1 MKVKKRLGIWMDHA
15 TACWMEYNVDSFEVN
30 TVDADSDAL
39 VNQQPLLQSESAL
52 HNKEQQTLH
61 RFYKSLLEIIKNYDE
76 VLLFGPSNAK
86 TELYNLARAEHRFDA
101 IKIEPKSAT
110 KMSYKEQHA
119 FMKDYFAKLLNYEST
134 YSK

>member
-1 MKVKKRLGIWMDHA
+1 MKVKKRLGIWMDHS

-30 TVDADSDAL
+30 TIAADNDVL
-39 VNQQPLLQSESAL
+39 VNQQP
-52 HNKEQQTLH
+52 
-61 RFYKSLLEIIKNYDE
+61 
-76 VLLFGPSNAK
+76 
-86 TELYNLARAEHRFDA
+86 EHRFDA
-101 IKIEPKSAT
+101 IKIETKSAT